1 MSTEAKLAY
10 CIPVKAPA
18 RLIQR
23 LSEFD
28 GFVALEGGVEQP
40 GRSLYTA
47 NPIRRWH
54 CAEPA
59 AARQA
64 LAEAEHALRQLE
76 PIGASTVQGRPFV
89 AGLIGYLAYELGA
102 QILPFPTPLKPT
114 SENLL
119 CIGLYLWCLNVNTD
133 GTAALHLHPSC
144 PEDQREVL
152 LELIRTTDTPPVRPF
167 ELTRAFCATTDA
179 ASYVN
184 KVEQIRELIRSG
196 DCYQVNLS
204 QCWRAEYTGSP
215 WTAYQALRQVFP
227 MPYAAYLSCPDRAIL
242 SLSPEMFLRIQD
254 GEVESR
260 PIKGTR
266 PRGQTTED
274 DQLFATDLRNS
285 LKDQAENLMIVDLIR
300 NDLSRFCNLGSVTVE
315 NLFQIDS
322 YPNVHHLV
330 STVKGQ
336 LRSDVSP
343 LQALLSAFPGGSIT
357 GAPKMRAMQIIAD
370 LESHDRGPYCG
381 SIFCLSSEGDLD
393 SSIAIRTLDA
403 SQDGI
408 LRCWGGGGVVID
420 SDGASEY
427 AESVTKV
434 RRLMSILEAFGHD
447 A

>member
-28 GFVALEGGVEQP
+28 GFVALEGDVEQH
-40 GRSLYTA
+40 GRRLYTA
-47 NPIRRWH
+47 TPVRRWH

-64 LAEAEHALRQLE
+64 LAEAEHALRQLI
-76 PIGASTVQGRPFV
+76 PTPSPTTHGRPFI

-102 QILPFPTPLKPT
+102 QTLPFPTPLKAT
-114 SENLL
+114 TENLL
-119 CIGLYLWCLNVNTD
+119 CIGLYLWCLNIDAD
-133 GTAALHLHPSC
+133 GSAALHLHPAC
-144 PEDQREVL
+144 PNDQREML
-152 LELIRTTDTPPVRPF
+152 LALLRATEASTAREASPPRHFRLTQPF
-167 ELTRAFCATTDA
+167 LPRTDA
-179 ASYVN
+179 ASYAN

-204 QCWRAEYTGSP
+204 QCWEAEYTGSP

-242 SLSPEMFLRIQD
+242 SLSPEMFLRILD

-274 DQLFATDLRNS
+274 DQFFATDLRNS

-300 NDLSRFCNLGSVTVE
+300 NDLSRFCNLGSVSVE

-336 LRSDVSP
+336 LKSDVSP

-370 LESHDRGPYCG
+370 LE
-381 SIFCLSSEGDLD
+381 
-393 SSIAIRTLDA
+393 
-403 SQDGI
+403 
-408 LRCWGGGGVVID
+408 
-420 SDGASEY
+420 
-427 AESVTKV
+427 
-434 RRLMSILEAFGHD
+434 
-447 A
+447 